1 MNVFGV
7 GPLELIV
14 VLILALVVVGPDRL
28 PRLAADLARTIRE
41 IRRYTASFAS
51 EFNEVIREF
60 ERETETER
68 SDWKEIG
75 QGLNEASQSVN
86 EAISGARRD
95 AEGPPTPLAPPAPA
109 AAAEPA
115 NGAASANG
123 ETSDDG
129 WRDITPPPLR
139 ANGAAET
146 PPVEKPR

>member
-28 PRLAADLARTIRE
+28 PRLAADLARTIRD
-41 IRRYTASFAS
+41 IRRYTVGFAS

-60 ERETETER
+60 ERETESERTE
-68 SDWKEIG
+68 WNEIG
-75 QGLNEASQSVN
+75 QGLTEASQSVN

-95 AEGPPTPLAPPAPA
+95 AEAPPASA

-123 ETSDDG
+123 ATADDE
-129 WRDITPPPLR
+129 WRDIAPPPSR

-146 PPVEKPR
+146 PPVEERR